1 MSSFFSIGE
10 DELDFDDEDCL
21 LAASGIGNLNNL
33 HASTTNTEVSI
44 TKKSCMRSK
53 EILDKPSN
61 HSIRRPFDIISN
73 INKSDR
79 ACDRK
84 RSSTGQP
91 HGNSSVT
98 LPRNNTATPSRGL
111 SKPIAKR
118 FAIEN
123 NSNSLPKSTT
133 SEDGVNLLQSLS
145 LPTFKNAGQASLLRN
160 SGNPQSL
167 AVCNVTIPKQGVCSP
182 TVQSISPSTPNNC
195 LQRSESYGLCEL
207 SSMNSRHHKG
217 ADVMK
222 SSTVLQ
228 QKESLKSPSYG
239 AIDRLKGN
247 DTRATGSA
255 NSFSCNTLQTP
266 FTNSETNS
274 TNGIKA
280 FETPPHAR
288 LKKTNGAAPST
299 SREHQVVTPGRN
311 VSLIMTPNSS
321 KTPKT
326 RRFPGP
332 AGMLPKLSPDQNLD
346 DPSFQSLLPSP
357 KKASPVEKKQ
367 VSNLSSSED
376 EEFSREPWN
385 CMHEECS
392 KKVPNAMRYTI
403 VRVFN
408 EAFQQQLERGKVPC
422 LCAIVKAFSLTEADA
437 SVLLK
442 DPTGEIH
449 GTLHRKV
456 LENYQTE
463 LAPGAGLILK
473 HVSVFSPAPRRYY
486 LNITPGNILQIY
498 PPDPQN
504 IASSQA
510 LASQCTQA
518 EGNKRGPRVLE
529 IEPFSRLTDC
539 SKQQQMNSSQEAN
552 EEQSLLQ
559 KECFEDLLD
568 DLDDEDFLDE
578 ALLV

>member
-1 MSSFFSIGE
+1 
-10 DELDFDDEDCL
+10 
-21 LAASGIGNLNNL
+21 
-33 HASTTNTEVSI
+33 
-44 TKKSCMRSK
+44 MRSK

-61 HSIRRPFDIISN
+61 HSIRRPFDVISN

-98 LPRNNTATPSRGL
+98 LLRNNTATPSRGL

-167 AVCNVTIPKQGVCSP
+167 AVCNVTIPKQGVSSP
-182 TVQSISPSTPNNC
+182 TVPSISTSTPNNC

-207 SSMNSRHHKG
+207 SSMNSRHLKG
-217 ADVMK
+217 ADVKK
-222 SSTVLQ
+222 SSTVWQ
-228 QKESLKSPSYG
+228 QKQSLKSPGYG
-239 AIDRLKGN
+239 AINRLTGN

-255 NSFSCNTLQTP
+255 NSFSCNTLQKP
-266 FTNSETNS
+266 CTNSETNS

-332 AGMLPKLSPDQNLD
+332 AGMLPKLVRKNVCA
-346 DPSFQSLLPSP
+346 LL
-357 KKASPVEKKQ
+357 
-367 VSNLSSSED
+367 
-376 EEFSREPWN
+376 
-385 CMHEECS
+385 H
-392 KKVPNAMRYTI
+392 
-403 VRVFN
+403 
-408 EAFQQQLERGKVPC
+408 
-422 LCAIVKAFSLTEADA
+422 
-437 SVLLK
+437 VLLS
-442 DPTGEIH
+442 PFYRT
-449 GTLHRKV
+449 TF
-456 LENYQTE
+456 
-463 LAPGAGLILK
+463 LARYPFEFGPGA
-473 HVSVFSPAPRRYY
+473 
-486 LNITPGNILQIY
+486 
-498 PPDPQN
+498 
-504 IASSQA
+504 
-510 LASQCTQA
+510 
-518 EGNKRGPRVLE
+518 
-529 IEPFSRLTDC
+529 
-539 SKQQQMNSSQEAN
+539 
-552 EEQSLLQ
+552 
-559 KECFEDLLD
+559 
-568 DLDDEDFLDE
+568 
-578 ALLV
+578 